1 MATGGLT
8 RFAQDALCLACRA
21 SRRHGAAA
29 IDDAGPSP
37 TPERA
42 GSTPRRVA
50 VCLAPDMSLSSALLA
65 CEPLR
70 SVNRF
75 FGWTVYEI
83 AFVGPSRAPVRSGIG
98 IVVTPSATFAG
109 EEPYDLVIAVSAY
122 DQPEAYKRALARFL
136 RRHARRGIELCGVDF
151 GAVFLAEAGL
161 LDGHRAT
168 LHWEVMEAVADRFA
182 RVRFCDDVYVVD
194 RGRLTCGGHLACHDL
209 FLWVVERDHG
219 ARIAAFVAADVISG
233 PARPSDTRQ
242 SNPLS
247 WDPTVRNPHL
257 RDAIDLM
264 EQNVETPLTIP
275 RIAAEIGRSVRQLQ
289 NLSRLHLGET
299 LSSRYLDI
307 RLNAARHM
315 LMYGDMAVSEI
326 VAATGFGS
334 SATFSR
340 AFRRRF
346 GTTATAYRRAF
357 VSRLARPSFTGGR

>member
-1 MATGGLT
+1 MN
-8 RFAQDALCLACRA
+8 
-21 SRRHGAAA
+21 
-29 IDDAGPSP
+29 DDDP

-42 GSTPRRVA
+42 GAKPRQVGVCVA
-50 VCLAPDMSLSSALLA
+50 ANMSLSSMLLA

-75 FGWTVYEI
+75 YGRPAYEI
-83 AFVGPSRAPVRSGIG
+83 AFVGPSWEPVTSGIG
-98 IVVTPSATFAG
+98 IAVEPSATFEG
-109 EEPYDLVIAVSAY
+109 DEPYDLVVAVSAY
-122 DQPEAYKRALARFL
+122 DQPESYKRALRRFL
-136 RRHARRGIELCGVDF
+136 RRHARRGVDLCGIDF

-168 LHWEVMEAVADRFA
+168 LHWEVMDSVIDRFP

-194 RGRLTCGGHLACHDL
+194 RARLTCGGHLACNDL
-209 FLWVVERDHG
+209 FLSVVERHHG
-219 ARIAAFVAADVISG
+219 ARIAAFVAADIICG
-233 PARPSDTRQ
+233 PPRPADTRQ

-247 WDPTVRNPHL
+247 WDPGVRNRYL

-264 EQNVETPLTIP
+264 EQNIEAPLTIP
-275 RIAAEIGRSVRQLQ
+275 QIAREIGKSVRHLQ
-289 NLSRLHLGET
+289 NLSRQHFGET
-299 LSSRYLDI
+299 LSARYLDI

-315 LMYGDMAVSEI
+315 LMYGDMGVAEI

-346 GTTATAYRRAF
+346 KTTATAYRRAF
-357 VSRLARPSFTGGR
+357 VSRMARPYFVEGS